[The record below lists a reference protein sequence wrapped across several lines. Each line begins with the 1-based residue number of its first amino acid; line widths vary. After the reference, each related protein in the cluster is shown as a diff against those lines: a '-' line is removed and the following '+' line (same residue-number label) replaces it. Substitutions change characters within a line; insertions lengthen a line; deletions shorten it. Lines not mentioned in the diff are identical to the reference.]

1 MTKYVLYMIAC
12 IQNVEDS
19 LTSKTHKISGTSDE
33 ENWENEL
40 LEEVANYLVY
50 TSDEKIK
57 DLLEFMK
64 NRNRNMNVQIC
75 KENDWYPY
83 EINIKLLMKIYN
95 KKYDEYH
102 VESEY
107 DITDWAISSS
117 EEEEEDGISI

>member
-1 MTKYVLYMIAC
+1 MIAC